1 MTKVSSLGYPRL
13 GENREWKKLI
23 EAYWAGKVS
32 KNDLFAGAK
41 ELRLDFLKKQ
51 LNAGLDLIPVGDFS
65 LYDHILD
72 LSVQF
77 NIIPKRFAKEPIDI
91 DLYFAIARGNK
102 ENVASSMKKWFN
114 TNYHYIVPEW
124 SKQRPKL
131 NNNRLLDLYLEAREV
146 EIRLSLLLLVPLL
159 MWLCQQALKI
169 LQLLL
174 RVCCRSTSKFLRN

>member
-77 NIIPKRFAKEPIDI
+77 NIIPKRCAKEPIDI
-91 DLYFAIARGNK
+91 D
-102 ENVASSMKKWFN
+102 
-114 TNYHYIVPEW
+114 
-124 SKQRPKL
+124 
-131 NNNRLLDLYLEAREV
+131 
-146 EIRLSLLLLVPLL
+146 
-159 MWLCQQALKI
+159 
-169 LQLLL
+169 
-174 RVCCRSTSKFLRN
+174 